1 MVGFKGWL
9 LQQLGCLNDI
19 NWISPKKGLTHPQNF
34 FRFKDRYFS
43 VIMILF
49 YSQLNTNEPS
59 SFNFFLNISLVLYK
73 LYIVWCRCHCWCI
86 IEQHFVCCSRD
97 WWYRFIRKVGL
108 AVFFIFGRHS
118 MTALRSSGE
127 ICLLCLYLHNNGN
140 PEKDLYS
147 TSVHLHW
154 SVWNRFPF
162 MVVYLP

>member
-59 SFNFFLNISLVLYK
+59 SFNFLLHISLVLYK
-73 LYIVWCRCHCWCI
+73 LYIVWCHCWCI

-97 WWYRFIRKVGL
+97 WWYRFIRKVKAL
-108 AVFFIFGRHS
+108 QFFYFWKAFHHSPQVFWWNLSYISIFTQQWQPWKKIYIQQVS
-118 MTALRSSGE
+118 IL
-127 ICLLCLYLHNNGN
+127 
-140 PEKDLYS
+140 K
-147 TSVHLHW
+147 
-154 SVWNRFPF
+154 
-162 MVVYLP
+162 